1 MVRPPRVP
9 PLLDEVS
16 NDHDSEVPAVTMRIA
31 LGADHA
37 GFEYKNRIAGILR
50 SLGHDVLDFGTGDAT
65 PVDYPQYGYAVG
77 EAVASGQAERGIVVC
92 GSSLGIAMAANK
104 VPGIRCAPVAE
115 PYSAELARR
124 HNDCNV
130 MAFSE
135 RLTGWEM
142 IERMLQIFLE
152 TPFDGG
158 RHAYRVEQLFSFTDE
173 QRERTLRDVERGAVT
188 DAQTPKDL
196 LP

>member
-1 MVRPPRVP
+1 MTI
-9 PLLDEVS
+9 
-16 NDHDSEVPAVTMRIA
+16 AV
-31 LGADHA
+31 GADHA
-37 GFEYKNRIAGILR
+37 GFEYKDRIARVLR
-50 SLGHDVLDFGTGDAT
+50 HKGHEVLDFGTHDST
-65 PVDYPQYGYAVG
+65 PVDYPQFGYAVG
-77 EAVASGQAERGIVVC
+77 EAVASGQAARGIVVC

-142 IERMLQIFLE
+142 IERMLDIFLE

-158 RHAYRVEQLFSFTDE
+158 RHACRVEQLFEFGDD
-173 QRERTLRDVERGAVT
+173 QRERTLKDIERGAVT
-188 DAQTPKDL
+188 DAQTPPNL
-196 LP
+196 VGQP

>member
-1 MVRPPRVP
+1 MK
-9 PLLDEVS
+9 
-16 NDHDSEVPAVTMRIA
+16 IA

-37 GFEYKNRIAGILR
+37 GFEYKDRIAGMLR
-50 SLGHDVLDFGTGDAT
+50 DAGHQVVDYGTHDAT

-77 EAVASGQAERGIVVC
+77 EAVATGQAERGILVC

-104 VPGIRCAPVAE
+104 VPGIRCAPVSE

-124 HNDCNV
+124 HNDANV
-130 MAFSE
+130 IAYSE

-142 IERMLQIFLE
+142 IERMLDIFLN

-158 RHAYRVEQLFSFTDE
+158 RHAYRVEQLFEFGDE
-173 QRERTLRDVERGAVT
+173 QRVRTLKDLERGEVT

-196 LP
+196 VGVP

>member
-1 MVRPPRVP
+1 MK
-9 PLLDEVS
+9 
-16 NDHDSEVPAVTMRIA
+16 IA

-37 GFEYKNRIAGILR
+37 GFEDKDRLVRILR
-50 SLGHDVLDFGTGDAT
+50 GEGHEILDFGAHDAT

-77 EAVASGQAERGIVVC
+77 EAVASGLAERGIVVC

-124 HNDCNV
+124 HNDANV
-130 MAFSE
+130 LALSE
-135 RLTGWEM
+135 RLIGWEM
-142 IERMLQIFLE
+142 NERLVRIFLE

-158 RHAYRVEQLFSFTDE
+158 RHAHRIAQLFEFGDE
-173 QRERTLRDVERGAVT
+173 QRSRTLRAIERGAVS
-188 DAQTPKDL
+188 DAQTPKEL
-196 LP
+196 L

>member
-1 MVRPPRVP
+1 MK
-9 PLLDEVS
+9 
-16 NDHDSEVPAVTMRIA
+16 IA

-37 GFEYKNRIAGILR
+37 GFADKDRIAQLLR
-50 SLGHDVLDFGTGDAT
+50 GEGHDVLDYGTHDAT

-104 VPGIRCAPVAE
+104 VPGARCAPVME
-115 PYSAELARR
+115 PLSAELARR
-124 HNDCNV
+124 HNDANIL
-130 MAFSE
+130 ALSE
-135 RLTGWEM
+135 RLSGWEM
-142 IERMLQIFLE
+142 LERCVRIFLT

-158 RHAYRVEQLFSFTDE
+158 RHAHRVEQLFEFGDA
-173 QRERTLRDVERGAVT
+173 QRERTLVAIERGTVT

-196 LP
+196 L

>member
-1 MVRPPRVP
+1 
-9 PLLDEVS
+9 
-16 NDHDSEVPAVTMRIA
+16 MRIA

-37 GFEYKNRIAGILR
+37 GFEYKDRIAQILR
-50 SLGHDVLDFGTGDAT
+50 ERGHDVLDYGTHDPT

-77 EAVASGQAERGIVVC
+77 DAVATGQAERGILVC

-104 VPGIRCAPVAE
+104 VPGIRCAPVSE

-124 HNDCNV
+124 HNDANV
-130 MAFSE
+130 IAFSE

-142 IERMLQIFLE
+142 IERMLDIFLE

-158 RHAYRVEQLFSFTDE
+158 RHAHRTEQLFEFGGT
-173 QRERTLRDVERGAVT
+173 QRARTLKDLEQGEVT

-196 LP
+196 VGIP

>member
-1 MVRPPRVP
+1 
-9 PLLDEVS
+9 
-16 NDHDSEVPAVTMRIA
+16 MRIA

-37 GFEYKNRIAGILR
+37 GYEYKDRIAQLLR
-50 SLGHDVLDFGTGDAT
+50 GRGHDVIDYGTHDAT
-65 PVDYPQYGYAVG
+65 PVDYPQYGYVVG
-77 EAVASGQAERGIVVC
+77 EAVASGQADRGILVC
-92 GSSLGIAMAANK
+92 GSSLGIAVAANK
-104 VPGIRCAPVAE
+104 VPGIRCCPVAE

-130 MAFSE
+130 IAFSE

-142 IERMLQIFLE
+142 IERMLEIFLE
-152 TPFDGG
+152 TSFDGG
-158 RHAYRVEQLFSFTDE
+158 RHAWRCEQLFEFTDA

-196 LP
+196 LGS

>member
-1 MVRPPRVP
+1 MTI
-9 PLLDEVS
+9 
-16 NDHDSEVPAVTMRIA
+16 AVA
-31 LGADHA
+31 ADHA
-37 GFEYKNRIAGILR
+37 GFKYKDDIAQILR
-50 SLGHDVLDFGTGDAT
+50 DKGHEVIDYGTHDAT

-77 EAVASGQAERGIVVC
+77 EAVASGQADRGIVVC
-92 GSSLGIAMAANK
+92 GSSLGIAIAANK
-104 VPGIRCAPVAE
+104 VPGIRACPVAE

-142 IERMLQIFLE
+142 IERMLDIYLD

-158 RHAYRVEQLFSFTDE
+158 RHEYRVEQLFEFGDE
-173 QRERTLRDVERGAVT
+173 QRSRTLKAIEGGEVT
-188 DAQTPKDL
+188 DAKTPSDL
-196 LP
+196 IPHV

>member
-1 MVRPPRVP
+1 
-9 PLLDEVS
+9 
-16 NDHDSEVPAVTMRIA
+16 MRIA
-31 LGADHA
+31 VGADHA
-37 GFEYKNRIAGILR
+37 GYEYKDRIAEILR
-50 SLGHDVLDFGTGDAT
+50 GRGHDVLDFGTHDAT

-104 VPGIRCAPVAE
+104 VPGVRCAPVAE

-124 HNDCNV
+124 HNDTNV
-130 MAFSE
+130 IAFSE

-142 IERMLQIFLE
+142 IERMLDIFLE

-158 RHAYRVEQLFSFTDE
+158 RHAHRTEQLFEFGDA
-173 QRERTLRDVERGAVT
+173 QRARTFRDLERGAVT
-188 DAQTPKDL
+188 DAQTP
-196 LP
+196 PAVVHETTASGE

>member
-1 MVRPPRVP
+1 MK
-9 PLLDEVS
+9 
-16 NDHDSEVPAVTMRIA
+16 IA

-37 GFEYKNRIAGILR
+37 GFEYKDRIAGLLR
-50 SLGHDVLDFGTGDAT
+50 AGGHEVLDFGTHDAT

-77 EAVASGQAERGIVVC
+77 EAVATGQADRGIVVC

-130 MAFSE
+130 IAFSE

-142 IERMLQIFLE
+142 IERMLEIFLE
-152 TPFDGG
+152 MPFDGG
-158 RHAYRVEQLFSFTDE
+158 RHAYRVEQLFEFGDR
-173 QRERTLRDVERGAVT
+173 QRERTLVDLERGAVT
-188 DAQTPKDL
+188 DAQTPQDL
-196 LP
+196 LPK

>member
-1 MVRPPRVP
+1 
-9 PLLDEVS
+9 
-16 NDHDSEVPAVTMRIA
+16 MRIA
-31 LGADHA
+31 VGADHA
-37 GFEYKNRIAGILR
+37 GYEYKDRIAEILR
-50 SLGHDVLDFGTGDAT
+50 GRGHDVLDFGTHDAT

-104 VPGIRCAPVAE
+104 VPGVRCAPVAE

-124 HNDCNV
+124 HNDTNV
-130 MAFSE
+130 IAFSE

-142 IERMLQIFLE
+142 IERMLDIFLE

-158 RHAYRVEQLFSFTDE
+158 RHAHRTEQLFEFGDA
-173 QRERTLRDVERGAVT
+173 QRARTLRDLEQGAVT
-188 DAQTPKDL
+188 DAPTP
-196 LP
+196 PAVVHEATASGE

>member
-1 MVRPPRVP
+1 
-9 PLLDEVS
+9 
-16 NDHDSEVPAVTMRIA
+16 MRIA
-31 LGADHA
+31 VAADHA
-37 GFEYKNRIAGILR
+37 GFKYKDDIARILR
-50 SLGHDVLDFGTGDAT
+50 DKGHEVIDYGTHDAT

-77 EAVASGQAERGIVVC
+77 EAVATGQAERGIVVC

-124 HNDCNV
+124 HNDANV
-130 MAFSE
+130 IAFSE

-142 IERMLQIFLE
+142 IEQMLDVFLK

-158 RHAYRVEQLFSFTDE
+158 RHAYRTAQLFEFGDA
-173 QRERTLRDVERGAVT
+173 QRARTLKDLEREEVAG
-188 DAQTPKDL
+188 AQTPKEL
-196 LP
+196 IGVP